1 MNQQGSV
8 WVPLLFVATLWA
20 AISAMAMSASVY
32 FEMRRSAFGWFASF
46 LVSSLVAAYCF
57 WRLP

>member
-1 MNQQGSV
+1 VNQQESV
-8 WVPLLFVATLWA
+8 WVPLLFVATSWA
-20 AISAMAMSASVY
+20 AISAMAASASVHY
-32 FEMRRSAFGWFASF
+32 EMRRSAFGWFASF